1 MTAGGFAWVAIGP
14 VDRVTTGRLAWLA
27 VGKVAAMA
35 IVVLLA
41 SCRTVPPPRE
51 RAAPTAWEVRRPQL
65 QARDKF
71 ALKGR
76 VAVAAGGEGFNARLR
91 WTQDGKQTRMSLDG
105 PLGAGGVQVTSDG
118 SAVSIV
124 TSRGDRLDND
134 AARAEL
140 ANRLGF
146 DPPLDS
152 LRYWIL
158 GVPEPGH
165 PAQESVD
172 AQQRLSAL
180 QQDGWQIQYT
190 DYMSVGGEW
199 LPSKLTL
206 QREGVRLRVVVDGWN
221 S

>member
-1 MTAGGFAWVAIGP
+1 MLRKILWATVA
-14 VDRVTTGRLAWLA
+14 V
-27 VGKVAAMA
+27 M
-35 IVVLLA
+35 LA
-41 SCRTVPPPRE
+41 SCRTVPVHEPS
-51 RAAPTAWEVRRPQL
+51 AQTQTWEARRPQL
-65 QARDKF
+65 QARDRF
-71 ALKGR
+71 ELKGR
-76 VAVAAGGEGFNARLR
+76 VAVATGTEGFNARLR
-91 WTQDGKQTRMSLDG
+91 WTQDGRQTRMSLDG

-124 TSRGDRLDND
+124 NSHGERLEND

-165 PAQESVD
+165 PAQESLD
-172 AQQRLSAL
+172 SQQRLATL

-190 DYMSVGGEW
+190 GYMTVRGEW

-206 QREGVRLRVVVDGWN
+206 QRQGVRLRVVVDGWN

>member
-1 MTAGGFAWVAIGP
+1 MLRKLLWAT
-14 VDRVTTGRLAWLA
+14 
-27 VGKVAAMA
+27 
-35 IVVLLA
+35 VVVMLA
-41 SCRTVPPPRE
+41 SCRTVPVHHEVP
-51 RAAPTAWEVRRPQL
+51 AAAQSWEARRPQL

-71 ALKGR
+71 ELKGR
-76 VAVAAGGEGFNARLR
+76 VAVATGSDGFNARLR
-91 WTQDGKQTRMSLDG
+91 WTQDGKQTHMSLDG

-124 TSRGDRLDND
+124 TSRGDRLNND

-146 DPPLDS
+146 DPPIDN
-152 LRYWIL
+152 LRYWVL
-158 GVPEPGH
+158 GVPEPSH
-165 PAQESVD
+165 PAQESLD
-172 AQQRLSAL
+172 AQQRLATL
-180 QQDGWQIQYT
+180 EQDGWQIQYT

-206 QREGVRLRVVVDGWN
+206 QRQGIRVRLVVDGWN

>member
-1 MTAGGFAWVAIGP
+1 M
-14 VDRVTTGRLAWLA
+14 
-27 VGKVAAMA
+27 
-35 IVVLLA
+35 LA
-41 SCRTVPPPRE
+41 SCRTVPPVHE
-51 RAAPTAWEVRRPQL
+51 APATTWEVRRPLL
-65 QARDKF
+65 QARDRF
-71 ALKGR
+71 ELKGR
-76 VAVAAGGEGFNARLR
+76 VAVAAAGEGFNARLR

-140 ANRLGF
+140 AHRLGF

-152 LRYWIL
+152 LRYWIQ

-165 PAQESVD
+165 PAEETLDS
-172 AQQRLSAL
+172 QQRLAAL
-180 QQDGWQIQYT
+180 QQDGWNIQYT

-206 QREGVRLRVVVDGWN
+206 QRQGVRLRLVVDGWN

>member
-1 MTAGGFAWVAIGP
+1 
-14 VDRVTTGRLAWLA
+14 
-27 VGKVAAMA
+27 
-35 IVVLLA
+35 
-41 SCRTVPPPRE
+41 
-51 RAAPTAWEVRRPQL
+51 
-65 QARDKF
+65 
-71 ALKGR
+71 
-76 VAVAAGGEGFNARLR
+76 
-91 WTQDGKQTRMSLDG
+91 MSLDG

-140 ANRLGF
+140 AKDLGF

-158 GVPEPGH
+158 GVPDPRT
-165 PAQESVD
+165 PSQESLDV
-172 AQQRLSAL
+172 QQRLATL
-180 QQDGWQIQYT
+180 QQGGWNILYT

-199 LPSKLTL
+199 LPSKLTV
-206 QREGVRLRVVVDGWN
+206 QREGVRLRVIVDGWD

>member
-1 MTAGGFAWVAIGP
+1 MLHRNVWC
-14 VDRVTTGRLAWLA
+14 VTIA
-27 VGKVAAMA
+27 
-35 IVVLLA
+35 VLLA
-41 SCRTVPPPRE
+41 SCRTVPVHE
-51 RAAPTAWEVRRPQL
+51 GPTQSSAWELRRPLL
-65 QARDKF
+65 QARDRF
-71 ALKGR
+71 ELKGR
-76 VAVAAGGEGFNARLR
+76 VAVATGSEGFNARLR

-105 PLGAGGVQVTSDG
+105 PLGTGGVQVTSDG
-118 SAVSIV
+118 SDVSIV
-124 TSRGDRLDND
+124 TSRGERLDHE

-140 ANRLGF
+140 TNRLGF

-165 PAQESVD
+165 PAQESLD
-172 AQQRLSAL
+172 SQQRLSAL
-180 QQDGWQIQYT
+180 EQNGWQIQYT

-206 QREGVRLRVVVDGWN
+206 QRLGVRLRVVVDGWN

>member
-1 MTAGGFAWVAIGP
+1 
-14 VDRVTTGRLAWLA
+14 
-27 VGKVAAMA
+27 
-35 IVVLLA
+35 
-41 SCRTVPPPRE
+41 
-51 RAAPTAWEVRRPQL
+51 L

-71 ALKGR
+71 ELKGR
-76 VAVAAGGEGFNARLR
+76 VAVAAAGEGFNARLR

-118 SAVSIV
+118 TAVSIV

-165 PAQESVD
+165 PAQESLD
-172 AQQRLSAL
+172 SQQRLSAL

-190 DYMSVGGEW
+190 DYMSVAGEW
-199 LPSKLTL
+199 LPSKLTV
-206 QREGVRLRVVVDGWN
+206 QRQGVRLRVVVDGWN

>member
-1 MTAGGFAWVAIGP
+1 MLRRILWAT
-14 VDRVTTGRLAWLA
+14 
-27 VGKVAAMA
+27 
-35 IVVLLA
+35 IVVMLA
-41 SCRTVPPPRE
+41 SCRTVPLHETPAS
-51 RAAPTAWEVRRPQL
+51 AASAQNWETRRPQL

-71 ALKGR
+71 DLKGR
-76 VAVAAGGEGFNARLR
+76 VAVATGSEGFNARLR
-91 WTQDGKQTRMSLDG
+91 WTQDGKQTHMSLDG

-124 TSRGDRLDND
+124 TSRGDRLDSD

-140 ANRLGF
+140 KNRLGF
-146 DPPLDS
+146 DPPIDS

-165 PAQESVD
+165 PAQESLD
-172 AQQRLSAL
+172 AQQRLATL
-180 QQDGWQIQYT
+180 EQDGWQIQYT
-190 DYMSVGGEW
+190 GYMSVRGEW

-206 QREGVRLRVVVDGWN
+206 QRQGVRLRVVVDGWN

>member
-1 MTAGGFAWVAIGP
+1 ML
-14 VDRVTTGRLAWLA
+14 R
-27 VGKVAAMA
+27 KVLCAA

-41 SCRTVPPPRE
+41 SCRTVPTVHEPVPSGS
-51 RAAPTAWEVRRPQL
+51 AWEVRRPQL

-71 ALKGR
+71 QLKGR
-76 VAVAAGGEGFNARLR
+76 VAVAAGSEGFNARLR

-118 SAVSIV
+118 SNLSIV

-146 DPPLDS
+146 DPPLVS

-165 PAQESVD
+165 PAQES
-172 AQQRLSAL
+172 RS
-180 QQDGWQIQYT
+180 
-190 DYMSVGGEW
+190 
-199 LPSKLTL
+199 
-206 QREGVRLRVVVDGWN
+206 
-221 S
+221 

>member
-1 MTAGGFAWVAIGP
+1 MLRKILCA
-14 VDRVTTGRLAWLA
+14 
-27 VGKVAAMA
+27 
-35 IVVLLA
+35 VVLVFTIA
-41 SCRTVPPPRE
+41 SCRTVPTVHEP
-51 RAAPTAWEVRRPQL
+51 APSGSAWDLRRPEL

-71 ALKGR
+71 ELKGR
-76 VAVAAGGEGFNARLR
+76 VAVAAGSEGFNAHLR

-118 SAVSIV
+118 SSLSIV

-140 ANRLGF
+140 AGRLGF
-146 DPPLDS
+146 DPPLES

-158 GVPEPGH
+158 GVPEPRH
-165 PAQESVD
+165 PAQESLD
-172 AQQRLSAL
+172 SLQRLSSL

-199 LPSKLTL
+199 LPAKLTL
-206 QREGVRLRVVVDGWN
+206 QRQGVRLRLIVDGW
-221 S
+221 SS